1 MRFIINEK
9 IESDVLRR
17 VLTESFCPTA
27 EKVLLIKNFL
37 DKNFAK
43 TETDDI
49 GDDGYPIKVKSAVLV
64 SNNNQPLKT
73 FQAKE
78 LLLMLDDKFQKMIS
92 NESDR
97 KKFLKQV
104 ISDWFNDRISKEGVL
119 SVNMIKETE
128 NKTVRAYHASNSNF
142 NNFDLGF
149 VNTGNKGQAYGYGI
163 YVSFDENAVD
173 RYGNTKYVV
182 EIPSDDKLY
191 LNNFQELNM
200 KQLSKIKNIL
210 YKYLINNNEEGLY
223 EGSENE
229 LMQELNSSFIPMDG
243 LTLYGTLSYF
253 LGSDKNASEFCYK
266 YLKKIGIKYKDND
279 VTNAVMFNP
288 KDVKIIER
296 HAV

>member
-1 MRFIINEK
+1 MRFIISEK
-9 IESDVLRR
+9 IESDILRM

-119 SVNMIKETE
+119 SVNMIKEAE

-210 YKYLINNNEEGLY
+210 YKYLINNDEEGLY

-253 LGSDKNASEFCYK
+253 LGSDENASEFCYK
-266 YLKKIGIKYKDND
+266 YLKKIGIKYEDNG

-288 KDVKIIER
+288 KDIKIIYR
-296 HAV
+296 YSI